1 MPDQEYDLFLSHAS
15 EDKDWRVKIADN
27 HYTAESLAKEF
38 YSPEAVREVLEKYT
52 K

>member
-1 MPDQEYDLFLSHAS
+1 MRYLVYT
-15 EDKDWRVKIADN
+15 EDRTLN
-27 HYTAESLAKEF
+27 HYTAESLVKEF